1 MTTQARIVFEFLPSG
16 GIVPSSVLRVL
27 KPLLYEQGGDYVRL
41 FFEIVLVL
49 LLAAWIATEG
59 RQVNRAH
66 RREGG
71 LSLGAYFGDWWHV
84 LDWCSALLF
93 VASVVLR
100 LYLVAHTLEMLDL
113 IGGMQSDTDYIN
125 LQPLMFQLQQ
135 VHNLNAVNCFLLF
148 VKAFQYLAL
157 IPQLHFLF
165 ATLSA
170 ALVDLAFFSAV
181 FLLVVTGFAMSFY
194 MAFGLHVGGYA
205 TVADS
210 LLSLFQLVLGI
221 FDYEELYRANRLLA
235 PLLFVLFTL
244 LVTLVLTNLFV
255 AIVTDAY
262 MLANVETARK
272 KGLGESRNVAVM
284 LRRLF
289 YKKLLRRKDGTEGE
303 GGPGHGGG
311 GGGGGAL
318 SQLRANKAAVDPV
331 SLKGVD
337 MEGDNL
343 LDAGELEV
351 MLRQTKLSEHFTV
364 KELMARFDED
374 GSGVLSGGE
383 IVRMNELL
391 LRKRREVELQLAAQ
405 ISPRTR
411 AHVRAV
417 FETHANAMPADRSRS
432 GPLGALGTH
441 KLRAAVEEMGHAPS
455 EAQLATLLAEF
466 DFDGSGTL
474 DPLEFTALMS
484 RMLGYRELPAVQMS
498 LLKGVFDYVDVDDK
512 GGITQPELAV
522 VVDKFGLK
530 LNDAQLGEYLAE
542 FDTDG
547 DGQISR
553 VEFCSL
559 MAKLQGLVGIT
570 ANPNL
575 VTKDL
580 QMTVRKLDGLVAA
593 NEQRAQRALAALLKE
608 AQVPCKCSASAAAA
622 AAALR
627 TTSPELG
634 YRGGGGGGACG
645 ADEPPSGLSSSRR
658 ARGLLPE
665 DEDAAA
671 CGRRRGASSRR
682 RSRVPAGGDGGG
694 KSLPG
699 KLQLLKS
706 AATSIMAAN
715 AVQRVFG
722 GAQEPPAEELQ
733 ASSSL
738 LEREADANLGGDDGG
753 GGDASGPPVGPPRT
767 PESLIC

>member
-1 MTTQARIVFEFLPSG
+1 
-16 GIVPSSVLRVL
+16 
-27 KPLLYEQGGDYVRL
+27 
-41 FFEIVLVL
+41 
-49 LLAAWIATEG
+49 
-59 RQVNRAH
+59 
-66 RREGG
+66 
-71 LSLGAYFGDWWHV
+71 
-84 LDWCSALLF
+84 
-93 VASVVLR
+93 
-100 LYLVAHTLEMLDL
+100 
-113 IGGMQSDTDYIN
+113 
-125 LQPLMFQLQQ
+125 
-135 VHNLNAVNCFLLF
+135 
-148 VKAFQYLAL
+148 
-157 IPQLHFLF
+157 
-165 ATLSA
+165 
-170 ALVDLAFFSAV
+170 
-181 FLLVVTGFAMSFY
+181 
-194 MAFGLHVGGYA
+194 
-205 TVADS
+205 
-210 LLSLFQLVLGI
+210 
-221 FDYEELYRANRLLA
+221 
-235 PLLFVLFTL
+235 
-244 LVTLVLTNLFV
+244 
-255 AIVTDAY
+255 
-262 MLANVETARK
+262 
-272 KGLGESRNVAVM
+272 
-284 LRRLF
+284 
-289 YKKLLRRKDGTEGE
+289 
-303 GGPGHGGG
+303 
-311 GGGGGAL
+311 
-318 SQLRANKAAVDPV
+318 
-331 SLKGVD
+331 
-337 MEGDNL
+337 
-343 LDAGELEV
+343 
-351 MLRQTKLSEHFTV
+351 
-364 KELMARFDED
+364 
-374 GSGVLSGGE
+374 
-383 IVRMNELL
+383 MNELL

-417 FETHANAMPADRSRS
+417 FETHANANANARPADRSRG
-432 GPLGALGTH
+432 GPLGAPPGALGTH
-441 KLRAAVEEMGHAPS
+441 VLRAAVEEMGHAPS

-466 DFDGSGTL
+466 DFDGSGAL

-484 RMLGYRELPAVQMS
+484 RMLGYRELPAAQMV

-530 LNDAQLGEYLAE
+530 LNEAQLGEYLAE

-634 YRGGGGGGACG
+634 YRGGCGGG
-645 ADEPPSGLSSSRR
+645 EPPSGLSSSRR

-665 DEDAAA
+665 DDGAAA
-671 CGRRRGASSRR
+671 SGRRRGASSRR
-682 RSRVPAGGDGGG
+682 RSRVPAAGDGEG

-706 AATSIMAAN
+706 AATSIMGAN
-715 AVQRVFG
+715 TVQRVFG
-722 GAQEPPAEELQ
+722 GAPEPPAEQLQ

-738 LEREADANLGGDDGG
+738 LEREADANLEGGGGD

>member
-1 MTTQARIVFEFLPSG
+1 
-16 GIVPSSVLRVL
+16 
-27 KPLLYEQGGDYVRL
+27 
-41 FFEIVLVL
+41 
-49 LLAAWIATEG
+49 
-59 RQVNRAH
+59 
-66 RREGG
+66 
-71 LSLGAYFGDWWHV
+71 
-84 LDWCSALLF
+84 
-93 VASVVLR
+93 
-100 LYLVAHTLEMLDL
+100 
-113 IGGMQSDTDYIN
+113 
-125 LQPLMFQLQQ
+125 
-135 VHNLNAVNCFLLF
+135 
-148 VKAFQYLAL
+148 
-157 IPQLHFLF
+157 
-165 ATLSA
+165 
-170 ALVDLAFFSAV
+170 
-181 FLLVVTGFAMSFY
+181 
-194 MAFGLHVGGYA
+194 
-205 TVADS
+205 
-210 LLSLFQLVLGI
+210 
-221 FDYEELYRANRLLA
+221 
-235 PLLFVLFTL
+235 
-244 LVTLVLTNLFV
+244 
-255 AIVTDAY
+255 
-262 MLANVETARK
+262 
-272 KGLGESRNVAVM
+272 
-284 LRRLF
+284 
-289 YKKLLRRKDGTEGE
+289 
-303 GGPGHGGG
+303 
-311 GGGGGAL
+311 
-318 SQLRANKAAVDPV
+318 
-331 SLKGVD
+331 
-337 MEGDNL
+337 
-343 LDAGELEV
+343 
-351 MLRQTKLSEHFTV
+351 
-364 KELMARFDED
+364 
-374 GSGVLSGGE
+374 
-383 IVRMNELL
+383 MNELL

-417 FETHANAMPADRSRS
+417 FETHANANANARPADRSRG
-432 GPLGALGTH
+432 GPLGAPPGALGTH
-441 KLRAAVEEMGHAPS
+441 VLRAAVEEMGHAPS

-466 DFDGSGTL
+466 DFDGSGAL

-484 RMLGYRELPAVQMS
+484 RMLGYRELPAAQMV

-530 LNDAQLGEYLAE
+530 LNEAQLGEYLAE

-634 YRGGGGGGACG
+634 YRGGGGGGGGGACG
-645 ADEPPSGLSSSRR
+645 GGGGGGACGGGEPPSGLSSSRR

-665 DEDAAA
+665 DDGAAA
-671 CGRRRGASSRR
+671 SGRRRGASSRR
-682 RSRVPAGGDGGG
+682 RSRVPAAGDGEG

-706 AATSIMAAN
+706 AATSIMGAN
-715 AVQRVFG
+715 TVQRVFG
-722 GAQEPPAEELQ
+722 GAPEPPAEQLQ

-738 LEREADANLGGDDGG
+738 LEREADANLEGGGGD